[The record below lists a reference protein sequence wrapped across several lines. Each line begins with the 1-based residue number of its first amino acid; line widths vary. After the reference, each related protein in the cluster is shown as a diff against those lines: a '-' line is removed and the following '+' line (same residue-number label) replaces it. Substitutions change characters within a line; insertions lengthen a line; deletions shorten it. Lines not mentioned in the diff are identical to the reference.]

1 MAKWEESIEDF
12 LLTISFCNAINKRCM
27 EILREGG
34 APVDNNKEK
43 EYERAMKTF
52 RLLKTQNDV
61 ADFNNKILGTA
72 KASYLAGDSPEVFYQ
87 KVGTIIDELGDY
99 IKENVH

>member
-1 MAKWEESIEDF
+1 MAKWEESYEDF

-34 APVDNNKEK
+34 TPVDNNKEK

-61 ADFNNKILGTA
+61 ADFNNRILSTA
-72 KASYLAGDSPEVFYQ
+72 KASYLAGDSPETFYQ
-87 KVGTIIDELGDY
+87 KVGAVIDELGEY